1 MLRFTDHFGEEIRR
15 WTKALRMIS
24 SQLYLYT
31 IQTIC
36 TMMEEG
42 RFVVPAFRRAYSWS
56 KTEVKQLLES
66 VYKGY
71 PIGAIIVLQEDVG
84 RLGLLSPEESLF
96 PVPKGGRYS
105 NLWYVID
112 GAQRL
117 AALYNSV
124 YFQNKAFNFQFDL
137 DTEEF
142 NVDLKPDR
150 SRRLV
155 DLHALPSPEAFSKVQ
170 SWVAALP
177 HADAFSDVLDRL
189 HDAFTS
195 YTIPVQMLANASLQ
209 DTTSIYE
216 LINLSGHRLSKTNSA
231 RSRSL

>member
-1 MLRFTDHFGEEIRR
+1 
-15 WTKALRMIS
+15 MIS

-31 IQTIC
+31 IQTVC

-42 RFVVPAFRRAYSWS
+42 RFVVPAFRRAYCWS

-66 VYKGY
+66 IYRGY
-71 PIGAIIVLQEDVG
+71 PIGAIIALQEDVD
-84 RLGLLSPEESLF
+84 RLGRLSPEESLF

-105 NLWYVID
+105 NLWYVVD

-124 YFQNKAFNFQFDL
+124 CFQNKAFNFSFDL
-137 DTEEF
+137 ETEEF
-142 NVDLKPDR
+142 NADQKSDR

-155 DLHALPSPEAFSKVQ
+155 ALHSLYSPEAFSELQRWASTSDNTGVLTT
-170 SWVAALP
+170 ALNK
-177 HADAFSDVLDRL
+177 L
-189 HDAFTS
+189 HDSFAS
-195 YTIPVQMLANASLQ
+195 YTIPVQLLANASLQ
-209 DTTSIYE
+209 DTISIYE
-216 LINLSGHRLSKTNSA
+216 IANRSGQRLSKTDSA

>member
-1 MLRFTDHFGEEIRR
+1 
-15 WTKALRMIS
+15 MIS
-24 SQLYLYT
+24 TQLYLYT

-36 TMMEEG
+36 SMMEEG

-66 VYKGY
+66 IYKGY
-71 PIGAIIVLQEDVG
+71 PIGAIIVLQEDVD

-105 NLWYVID
+105 NLWYVVD

-124 YFQNKAFNFQFDL
+124 YSENKAFNFQFDL
-137 DTEEF
+137 ETEEF
-142 NVDLKPDR
+142 SVDLKSDK
-150 SRRLV
+150 SRPLV
-155 DLHALPSPEAFSKVQ
+155 ALHSLYSPQEFAEGQRRASASGKAEALT
-170 SWVAALP
+170 
-177 HADAFSDVLDRL
+177 DAVTKL
-189 HDAFTS
+189 HDSFAN

-209 DTTSIYE
+209 DTLSIYE
-216 LINLSGHRLSKTNSA
+216 IANRSGQRLSKTDSA